1 MTNKG
6 QAVRGREEPLLTP
19 LYHQIYLILRRRIL
33 DGELETNRPLPGENR
48 LAREFGVSRV
58 TIRKALHNLEQDGFI
73 VKRCGIGSF
82 PVPQAVEF
90 RDRYNIGSLAEADTD
105 PADNAR
111 PRTLSIETVSPPARV
126 REKLAHAS
134 GETNTSGAMLGADE
148 RRVLRLTRLR
158 SIRGEPFTIM
168 TAWFSAEHAANID
181 HRELKKMPPPAAL
194 EAIGIALTHT
204 EQRISAQ
211 NADETTAPLL
221 KVPVGTALIF
231 MGTVFY
237 DRNNHPVMVMESLYR
252 PDLYEYRS
260 TMRRNRSGEWV

>member
-1 MTNKG
+1 MTDRG
-6 QAVRGREEPLLTP
+6 QAARDWSDREEPRLTP

-58 TIRKALHNLEQDGFI
+58 TIRKSLHNLEQDGFI

-90 RDRYNIGSLAEADTD
+90 RDRYNIGGLAETDTD

-111 PRTLSIETVSPPARV
+111 PKTLSIETVTPPARV
-126 REKLAHAS
+126 WEKLTGH
-134 GETNTSGAMLGADE
+134 GEETNVADE
-148 RRVLRLTRLR
+148 RRALRLTRLR

-194 EAIGIALTHT
+194 EAIGVALTRA

-221 KVPVGTALIF
+221 NVPVGTALIF
-231 MGTVFY
+231 MGTVFH
-237 DRNNHPVMVMESLYR
+237 DRNDHPVMFMESLYR

-260 TMRRNRSGEWV
+260 TMRRNRSGEWE

>member
-1 MTNKG
+1 M
-6 QAVRGREEPLLTP
+6 P
-19 LYHQIYLILRRRIL
+19 LYHQVYLILRRRIL
-33 DGELETNRPLPGENR
+33 DGELEINRPLPGENR
-48 LAREFGVSRV
+48 LAGEFGVSRV
-58 TIRKALHNLEQDGFI
+58 TIRKSLHNLEQDGFI

-90 RDRYNIGSLAEADTD
+90 RNRYNIGGLVEADDD

-111 PRTLSIETVSPPARV
+111 PKTLSIETVSPPARV
-126 REKLAHAS
+126 REKLAGPA
-134 GETNTSGAMLGADE
+134 EATNVADE
-148 RRVLRLTRLR
+148 QRVLRLTRLR

-194 EAIGIALTHT
+194 EAIGVALTRA
-204 EQRISAQ
+204 EQWISAK

-221 KVPVGTALIF
+221 QVPVGTALIF
-231 MGTVFY
+231 MGTAFH
-237 DRNNHPVMVMESLYR
+237 DRNEHTVMVMESLYR

-260 TMRRNRSGEWV
+260 TMRRNRSGKWE